1 MPIKMNNFILMLLLM
16 MTVFIT
22 GCWDYTEIDD
32 QIIISGVAADYDQ
45 ENKEILL
52 TAEITLPTSS
62 GKESNFSSKTY
73 QGKGRS
79 VLDAVVD
86 LRSKAGRKLLWSHMK
101 VLILSKDFMD
111 QQKLFI
117 GIMDWIKRNHEVR
130 DTIWL
135 IVSKEK
141 TAGEIFLKS
150 NPQTQKIISAYLDA
164 LLSSQKS
171 ETFLSVPFSKFI
183 GDLQSLSKSAALPIV
198 GLENSSNGTLPLIE
212 GTALFKQTKEIGR
225 LDGKQTRT
233 LLLLMNRLKQAVFAP
248 EPSDVKKVKGV
259 SLQMDNCQTAIKPV
273 IGPKGLIMMIHIKI
287 EAEIGEVDGEQDV
300 FKTNKMKELVQA
312 WQEIIEGR
320 IRDFLQ
326 TLQKNYQCDAIGF
339 GNKVE
344 ANLPNLWK
352 KTENRWLTEYAKT
365 PIEIRL
371 KLTVPGSQES
381 MKVTKVGI

>member
-1 MPIKMNNFILMLLLM
+1 MPIKMNNFILILLLM

-22 GCWDYTEIDD
+22 GCWDYKEIED

-45 ENKEILL
+45 ENKGILL

-79 VLDAVVD
+79 VLDAIVD

-101 VLILSKDFMD
+101 VLILSKDFMN
-111 QQKLFI
+111 QRKLFI
-117 GIMDWIKRNHEVR
+117 GILDWIKRNHEVR

-135 IVSKEK
+135 VVSKEK

-150 NPQTQKIISAYLDA
+150 NPQTQKIISAYLDG
-164 LLSSQKS
+164 LLSPQKS

-183 GDLQSLSKSAALPIV
+183 GDLQSLSKCAALPMV
-198 GLENSSNGTLPLIE
+198 GLEDSSTGTLPLLE
-212 GTALFKQTKEIGR
+212 GTALFKETNQIGR
-225 LDGKQTRT
+225 LDGKQTET
-233 LLLLMNRLKQAVFAP
+233 LLMLMNQLKQAVFAP
-248 EPSDVKKVKGV
+248 EPSYVKKVKGV
-259 SLQMDNCQTAIKPV
+259 SLQMENCQTAIKPV
-273 IGPKGLIMMIHIKI
+273 IGPKGLIMMIHIKM
-287 EAEIGEVDGEQDV
+287 EAEIGEVDGDQDV

-312 WQEIIEGR
+312 WQGIIEGR
-320 IRDFLQ
+320 IKEFLPA
-326 TLQKNYQCDAIGF
+326 LQKEYQCDAIGF

-344 ANLPNLWK
+344 AKLPNLWK
-352 KTENRWLTEYAKT
+352 KIKNRWLTEYAKT
-365 PIEIRL
+365 PIKIRL